1 MRHVDNFFAEKSR
14 VRTTTCTAFFEHYR
28 GFVARIMASRSHGAL
43 FKPHGSEG
51 RRAGNKVRE
60 LLRFFDRC
68 EL

>member
-28 GFVARIMASRSHGAL
+28 GKDHGVAL

>member
-28 GFVARIMASRSHGAL
+28 GFRVRGKDHGVAL